1 LIGLAVVRH
10 LRHRHPQLG
19 PTCCCRVAILT
30 MTENKQTITPGE
42 LRQVLIALPKSS
54 ETECPYFTDRS
65 SSSAGFMADDEI
77 DAGVQDIAINMGFRR
92 CGDLWYRASCPNCDM
107 CISYRVNVDK
117 FALSNNQKKILRRNR
132 DVSCTVVVPDC
143 TSEKEDIYIRY
154 QHSQHY
160 LRPPFSKSANSK
172 EFSPSEALETMNCQ
186 MYTNPGTTREVQ
198 MRIGET
204 LVGFGTMD
212 IAVTTTSLVY
222 FVFDP
227 EHQRRSL
234 GTFNI
239 LWSIG
244 WARGQGFEHVNL
256 GYYIPNHA
264 KMDYK
269 SRFKPAEKLDRVTDQ
284 WDGFVEE

>member
-1 LIGLAVVRH
+1 
-10 LRHRHPQLG
+10 
-19 PTCCCRVAILT
+19 
-30 MTENKQTITPGE
+30 MTENKKIITPDE
-42 LRQVLIALPKSS
+42 LRRVLIDLPRSP
-54 ETECPYFTDRS
+54 ETECGYFPDRLS
-65 SSSAGFMADDEI
+65 CSAGFMADDEI

-92 CGDLWYRASCPNCDM
+92 CGNVWYRASCPDCDM
-107 CISYRVNVDK
+107 CISYRVDVDK
-117 FALSNNQKKILRRNR
+117 FAPSNNQKKILRRNR
-132 DVSCTVVVPDC
+132 DVSCSVVAPEC
-143 TSEKEDIYIRY
+143 TSEQEDIYIRY
-154 QHSQHY
+154 QHSQHH
-160 LRPPFSKSANSK
+160 LRPPFSRSGDPR
-172 EFSPSEALETMNCQ
+172 EFSRSEALETMHCQ
-186 MYTNPGTTREVQ
+186 MYTNPRTTREVQ

-239 LWSIG
+239 LWSID
-244 WARGQGFEHVNL
+244 WARRQGFEHVNL

-269 SRFKPAEKLDRVTDQ
+269 SRFKPAERLNRVTDQ
-284 WDGFVEE
+284 WDEFVEE